1 MRLAPRIVA
10 AVITACASAS
20 AIASAP
26 AHALPGT
33 SGGSQAPAAPAA
45 GGQQYGLAIAPHSQP
60 VVSFLRVPSSA
71 VAGRPPKVTLRL
83 DEKGVGTLYLQVRIV
98 NLATHH
104 SAVVADLGWS
114 HTARTLTVA
123 WPSSATL
130 SAGSYQVRVSA
141 HDHHGANLLRR
152 AHSSGE
158 ATLTVRSAPPPPPV
172 PAPPAPPSPALE
184 PGVPSP
190 AQTAAAGAVFPL
202 GGVHNYGGPEDRFGA
217 PRGTHTHQG
226 QDVLTAE
233 GTPVL
238 APLAGVIESTNYQA
252 GAAGYYV
259 VEHTSVGFDFFFAH
273 CQAGSFAVSALQ
285 GVSAGQQLCRAGQTG
300 DATTPHLHFEMW
312 VGGWWAPGGHPIDP
326 LPYLEAWDRTGPSA

>member
-1 MRLAPRIVA
+1 MRLAPRILA
-10 AVITACASAS
+10 ALIAACAIG
-20 AIASAP
+20 IASAP
-26 AHALPGT
+26 AHALPGN
-33 SGGSQAPAAPAA
+33 SGGAQAPGAPAA
-45 GGQQYGLAIAPHSQP
+45 GGQQYGLAIAPQAQP
-60 VVSFLRVPSSA
+60 VVSFLHVPSSA

-83 DEKGVGTLYLQVRIV
+83 DEHGVGTLYVQVRIV
-98 NLATHH
+98 NLATQH
-104 SAVVADLGWS
+104 SAVVADMGWS
-114 HTARTLTVA
+114 HTARTLSVA
-123 WPSSATL
+123 WPPSATL

-141 HDHHGANLLRR
+141 HDHRGANLLRR

-158 ATLTVRSAPPPPPV
+158 ATLAVSSAPAAT
-172 PAPPAPPSPALE
+172 PAPSAPASPAVE

-190 AQTAAAGAVFPL
+190 AQSAAAGAVFPV
-202 GGVHNYGGPEDRFGA
+202 GGAHNFGGPENRFGA

-226 QDVLTAE
+226 QDVLTSE

-273 CQAGSFAVSALQ
+273 CEAASFSVSARQ